1 MITSTSTAIQD
12 FNFLES
18 LGDNIDVQNAQTQ
31 NLLEKYGSIENFK
44 QAFRNETQGQNFDSN
59 LPITTMAEGAMSSA
73 PNLRELPTGDA
84 GMAESM
90 SPQLSEGTRS
100 GSNINQQVVP
110 SDKNLPLSKDL
121 YVVAFG
127 P

>member
-31 NLLEKYGSIENFK
+31 NLLDKYGSIENFK

-59 LPITTMAEGAMSSA
+59 FC
-73 PNLRELPTGDA
+73 D
-84 GMAESM
+84 
-90 SPQLSEGTRS
+90 
-100 GSNINQQVVP
+100 
-110 SDKNLPLSKDL
+110 
-121 YVVAFG
+121 
-127 P
+127 